1 MKSQAT
7 SNFWKGYFLL
17 PKDIQKLAVKQ
28 YRLWLQDPHH
38 PSLHFKKVQNYWSAR
53 VTDDYRVLGVMETD
67 IVIWFWIGIHAEYS
81 KLLHKK

>member
-38 PSLHFKKVQNYWSAR
+38 LSLYDLEGYWEKR
-53 VTDDYRVLGVMETD
+53 VNGGR
-67 IVIWFWIGIHAEYS
+67 
-81 KLLHKK
+81 